1 MRFLLNMRIS
11 VVIITYNRIEELK
24 ECVNSCLEKIDIPFE
39 LLIIDNDVNSVAEEM
54 LVATCRERPD
64 VELRYYKQKT
74 NLGVSGGRNLGYK
87 LAKEDIIY
95 FIDDDAYIK
104 ERGESFK
111 KIIEEISLDDGIC
124 AVSTNIYN
132 YRSDCCM
139 QPKLSAVNNS
149 KALCFY
155 GASHFIVKSRLNRQ
169 VLYPEILFY
178 GHEDLWL
185 SLEIYKMGGY
195 VYWQPILMVMHGQAN
210 SIMAFT
216 DDRVVAIGNKYAVKA
231 VHFSGKYQGVLCCAL
246 WRRCFA
252 LWKFNFN
259 KIFRC
264 VSYAKNMQKSLNSYS
279 TKFDSDQEKEF
290 LKEFGSDYLKC
301 GADSGTDKRKF
312 KRGEQ

>member
-1 MRFLLNMRIS
+1 MRIS
-11 VVIITYNRIEELK
+11 VVIITHNRTEELK
-24 ECVNSCLEKIDIPFE
+24 ACVNSCLDKIDVPFE
-39 LLIIDNDVNSVAEEM
+39 LLIIDNNSNSTAEE
-54 LVATCRERPD
+54 VIVTACRKRSD
-64 VELRYYKQKT
+64 VEIKYYKQDK

-87 LAKEDIIY
+87 LAQEDIIY

-104 ERGESFK
+104 ERGNSFK
-111 KIIEEISLDDGIC
+111 KIIEYINLDNRIC
-124 AVSTNIYN
+124 AVATDIYN

-139 QPKLSAVNNS
+139 SPKLSSINSS

-155 GASHFIVKSRLNRQ
+155 GASHYIIKSRLNRQ

-195 VYWQPILMVMHGQAN
+195 VQWQPTLKVMHGQAN
-210 SIMAFT
+210 SIMTFT

-231 VHFSGKYQGVLCCAL
+231 VHFSKNCHGVLSRAL
-246 WRRCFA
+246 LRRCFT
-252 LWKFNFN
+252 LWKFNLK
-259 KIFRC
+259 KICKCIR
-264 VSYAKNMQKSLNSYS
+264 YAKKMQKSLRAYS
-279 TKFDSDQEKEF
+279 TQFNTDQESEF
-290 LKEFGSDYLKC
+290 LKEFGSEYLRG